1 MIFQL
6 TYFILLFMIMHVPAK
21 QTAPITAVTFSSGT
35 RGYSEQIHI
44 TPDSIFVEKNGF
56 RGASSYKAALDEA
69 AWQNILNSLQDV
81 DLAQIH
87 KLPAPSMNRA
97 SDGAMFSK
105 LVINSSQSTYTSQEF
120 DNHHPPRPLVPLMKA
135 IDSLVMQEE

>member
-1 MIFQL
+1 MFSIPEQ
-6 TYFILLFMIMHVPAK
+6 

-35 RGYSEQIHI
+35 RGYSENIHI

-56 RGASSYKAALDEA
+56 RGTSSYKSALEDA
-69 AWQNILNSLQDV
+69 AWQKIQNSLKEV

-87 KLPAPSMNRA
+87 TLPAPSMNRA

-105 LVINSSQSTYTSQEF
+105 LVISSSQTTYSSQEF
-120 DNHHPPRPLVPLMKA
+120 DNHHPPRPLVPLMQA
-135 IDSLVMQEE
+135 IDSLVMPEE